1 MCSIYFT
8 IQNRG
13 GVFLKPKNP
22 VVICSYTTEDLN
34 IAEIIQNSFKL
45 FLKKELQDVVKWGC
59 KTV

>member
-1 MCSIYFT
+1 M
-8 IQNRG
+8 
-13 GVFLKPKNP
+13 KPKNP